1 MSSINKLIRQDLVSF
16 KGYSSARDEAS
27 GGKIWLN
34 ANELPWCHEDDEHL
48 RINRY
53 PDKSPAHLLTR
64 LAEIYEVGS
73 DQIACARGS
82 DEAIDLLMRLFC
94 GAHKDA
100 IMIFPPTFLMYQ
112 VYAALQGAAVLEV
125 PLTPDYQLD
134 IDALHKAW
142 SPKVKLI
149 FVCSPNNPTGNLMSE
164 ADILSL
170 CKAYEGKSMIIVDEA
185 YIEFSGSKS
194 MARYINDYENLAV
207 LRTLSK
213 AYGLAGVRF
222 GVLLAQKELVA
233 WIKNITAPYPLPAV
247 TTHAVTVALSPERLA
262 LLRPKIEEIKSE
274 RERVR
279 AALTPYVMKIYPSS
293 ANFLLVKVTDAVK
306 VMYTAAAEGIIL
318 RDMSTKPGL
327 EGCLRISI
335 GSVEENNAVISLL
348 TNLG

>member
-1 MSSINKLIRQDLVSF
+1 MSSISQLIRQDLVNF
-16 KGYSSARDEAS
+16 KGYSSARDEAN

-34 ANELPWCHEDDEHL
+34 ANELPWCHEDDKHL

-53 PDKSPAHLLTR
+53 PDKEPAHLLKR
-64 LAEIYEVGS
+64 LAEMYQVHI

-94 GAHKDA
+94 GAGKDA
-100 IMIFPPTFLMYQ
+100 IIIFPPTFGMYN
-112 VYAALQGAAVLEV
+112 VYAALQGAEVIEV
-125 PLTPDYQLD
+125 PLTPDYQLNLE
-134 IDALHKAW
+134 ALHKTW

-149 FVCSPNNPTGNLMSE
+149 FVCSPNNPTGNLMPE
-164 ADILSL
+164 AEVISL
-170 CKAYEGKSMIIVDEA
+170 CKAYAGKSMIIVDEA
-185 YIEFSGSKS
+185 YIEFSGTKS

-247 TTHAVTVALSPERLA
+247 TTHAVNVALSPERLA

-279 AALTPYVMKIYPSS
+279 AALTPYVTKIYPST
-293 ANFLLVKVTDAVK
+293 ANFLLVKVTDADK
-306 VMYTAAAEGIIL
+306 VMRAAEAVGIIF

-335 GSVEENNAVISLL
+335 GSIEENNAVISLL
-348 TNLG
+348 TSLG